1 MATVPSLYPVLVE
14 LNVVPSILGLL
25 NHDNTDISVGV
36 VDLLQVCQDLRLRLE
51 MGLLSMKS
59 SLPQELTDVDTLTES
74 EDGANALIE
83 ALVERQVLAILL
95 PFPLT
100 KNVFDFFPKVCSLL
114 VNNLDRMDESVKEE
128 AEGVHNTLYVF
139 YMRKGTIW
147 F

>member
-1 MATVPSLYPVLVE
+1 MLVE

-36 VDLLQVCQDLRLRLE
+36 VDLLQVCQDLR

-83 ALVERQVLAILL
+83 ALVERQVSNIALILK
-95 PFPLT
+95 T
-100 KNVFDFFPKVCSLL
+100 NNVFDLFQRFAPSL
-114 VNNLDRMDESVKEE
+114 S
-128 AEGVHNTLYVF
+128 T
-139 YMRKGTIW
+139 T
-147 F
+147 

>member
-1 MATVPSLYPVLVE
+1 
-14 LNVVPSILGLL
+14 
-25 NHDNTDISVGV
+25 
-36 VDLLQVCQDLRLRLE
+36 

-83 ALVERQVLAILL
+83 ALVERQVSNIAPI
-95 PFPLT
+95 FKT
-100 KNVFDFFPKVCSLL
+100 QNVFDFVPKVCSLL

-139 YMRKGTIW
+139 YMRKGKIW

>member
-1 MATVPSLYPVLVE
+1 M
-14 LNVVPSILGLL
+14 
-25 NHDNTDISVGV
+25 
-36 VDLLQVCQDLRLRLE
+36 E
-51 MGLLSMKS
+51 MLSMKS

-128 AEGVHNTLYVF
+128 AEGVHNTLYVS